1 MKFGIFADSHID
13 YIHDGVSRVGKFY
26 DAARENGVDFCIQ
39 LGDFCSPYENKL
51 EIKKAA
57 LALVNSQPMPTYH
70 VLGNHD
76 MDNNSK
82 SEVLSFIGQ
91 GSAYGSFDLGGVHF
105 IYLDASYYREGG
117 EEISYD
123 RGNYKKAADTDLP
136 LLPKAELE
144 WLARDLESAEYPSV
158 IFTHQS
164 LIESRAGII
173 NAEDFR
179 KVIRKAPCGVLACIC
194 GHEHVDRIEE
204 KEGVIYY
211 CLNSMSYYWAGS
223 AYTHSPYGEK
233 IEAEFPLLKYVFPY
247 EEPLF
252 AIIEITDEEIRI
264 CGRET
269 EIVGIKPH
277 EVDFKKAGLV
287 DPVESLI
294 RSRIIRREK

>member
-13 YIHDGVSRVGKFY
+13 YIHDGLYRVEKFY
-26 DAARENGVDFCIQ
+26 DAAKKNGVDFCIQ
-39 LGDFCSPYENKL
+39 LGDFCSPYENKI

-57 LALVNSQPMPTYH
+57 IELVHSQPLPTYH

-82 SEVLSFIGQ
+82 SEVLDFIGER
-91 GSAYGSFDLGGVHF
+91 GAYGSFDFGGVHF
-105 IYLDASYYREGG
+105 IRLDASYFRDGG

-136 LLPKAELE
+136 LLPKEELE
-144 WLARDLESAEYPSV
+144 WLARDLASAKYPSV

-179 KVIRKAPCGVLACIC
+179 RVIRKAPHGVLMCIC

-204 KEGVIYY
+204 REDVIYY

-223 AYTHSPYGEK
+223 AYTHSPYGEE

-252 AIIEITDEEIRI
+252 AVVEITDGEIKI
-264 CGRET
+264 SGTQT
-269 EIVGIKPH
+269 EIVGTKPC
-277 EVDFKKAGLV
+277 EVNFKKAGLV
-287 DPVESLI
+287 DPVEAVI
-294 RSRIIRREK
+294 RNRRIIRKI